1 VRRRA
6 RHLVVALVVGASIL
20 ASCTSDDGDGDGG
33 EEASGGEQGAA
44 AEQPTEV
51 DRSSRFAKEDT
62 FCEPGDEPESPP
74 EDVGPGITAD
84 ALNITHIRVTLED
97 LAGLGFAVD
106 VGDQNDIARTYVDLI
121 NERCGGIH
129 GRTLE
134 LSTVEVPAIPS
145 GGQDTSSVA
154 QAACIEA
161 AEDQDAVFAWSTSGF
176 GNVGIPCLTQ
186 AHDVVFM
193 TSYTVSSEDLAN
205 GGSRLYSTG
214 LSGEQQLTYM
224 ARDLYKSGD
233 LEGKKIGVVRPDLV
247 PDADIVQRGLVDVL
261 EDELGLDVVRVDTIG
276 CGGSNSCTDGVIP
289 SVQGMIADG
298 VEVLLPTLNV
308 LSLPVYLQEMVT
320 QGVQPGDIAIYN
332 SDYAAQSGDLISGKV
347 VEFGGEAA
355 GRLYDGT
362 TIISAAAS
370 GSYRLPDFEP
380 QPFAEMCNREYQE
393 NGNPDVPYRADE
405 EETATR
411 YGAVAGVCSAVRM
424 IARAVESAGP
434 NPSREDLAAAMEGL
448 GAVDQYSRVP
458 GSFGEGKHTAPNSLY
473 TVKYHF
479 PCPDEES
486 AEPSCV
492 IVEGEGRDQPV
503 EPIRR

>member
-1 VRRRA
+1 
-6 RHLVVALVVGASIL
+6 
-20 ASCTSDDGDGDGG
+20 
-33 EEASGGEQGAA
+33 
-44 AEQPTEV
+44 
-51 DRSSRFAKEDT
+51 
-62 FCEPGDEPESPP
+62 
-74 EDVGPGITAD
+74 
-84 ALNITHIRVTLED
+84 
-97 LAGLGFAVD
+97 
-106 VGDQNDIARTYVDLI
+106 
-121 NERCGGIH
+121 
-129 GRTLE
+129 
-134 LSTVEVPAIPS
+134 VPAIPPE
-145 GGQDTSSVA
+145 GQDTSSVA
-154 QAACIEA
+154 QAACIQA
-161 AEDQDAVFAWSTSGF
+161 AEDQEAVFAWSTSGF

-224 ARDLYKSGD
+224 ARDLYNSGD

-320 QGVQPGDIAIYN
+320 QGVQPGEVAIYN

-355 GRLYDGT
+355 GQLYDGT
-362 TIISAAAS
+362 TIISAAAT

-380 QPFAEMCNREYQE
+380 QAFAEMCNREYQE
-393 NGNPDVPYRADE
+393 NGNPDVAYRPDE
-405 EETATR
+405 EATATR
-411 YGAVAGVCSAVRM
+411 YGAVAGVCSVVRT
-424 IARAVESAGP
+424 IARAVEAAGA
-434 NPSREDLAAAMEGL
+434 NPTRDDLAAAMEGL
-448 GAVDQYSRVP
+448 GAIDQYARVP
-458 GSFGEGKHTAPNSLY
+458 GSYGEDKHTAPNALY
-473 TVKYHF
+473 TLQYHF

-486 AEPSCV
+486 NEPSCV
-492 IVEGEGRDQPV
+492 IVDGEGREQPV

>member
-1 VRRRA
+1 MRRRA
-6 RHLVVALVVGASIL
+6 GFLLAAVVLGSSLLVA
-20 ASCTSDDGDGDGG
+20 CTSDDGNGDDGG
-33 EEASGGEQGAA
+33 AQSDERGAA
-44 AEQPTEV
+44 GDIPTEV

-62 FCEPGDEPESPP
+62 FCEPGEEPSEAP
-74 EDVGPGITAD
+74 EAQGPGITAD

-129 GRTLE
+129 GRRLN
-134 LSTVEVPAIPS
+134 LQTVEVPAIPS

-154 QAACIEA
+154 TAACIEA
-161 AEDQDAVFAWSTSGF
+161 AEDQEAVFAWSTSGF

-186 AHDVVFM
+186 RNEVIFT

-224 ARDLYKSGD
+224 VRDLYNSGA
-233 LEGKKIGVVRPDLV
+233 LEGKTIGVVRPDLV

-261 EDELGLDVVRVDTIG
+261 EDELGLEVVRDDVIG

-298 VEVLLPTLNV
+298 VDVLFPTLNV
-308 LSLPVYLQEMVT
+308 LSLPVYLEEMVT
-320 QGVQPGDIAIYN
+320 QGVEPGQITFYN

-355 GRLYDGT
+355 GELYNGT
-362 TIISAAAS
+362 TIISAGAT

-393 NGNPDVPYRADE
+393 NGNPDAVLRPDE
-405 EETATR
+405 EATATR
-411 YGAVAGVCSAVRM
+411 YGAVAGMCSVVRV
-424 IARAVESAGP
+424 IARAVEAAGP
-434 NPSREDLAAAMEGL
+434 NPSRDDLAAAMEGL
-448 GAVDQYSRVP
+448 GAIDQYSRVP
-458 GSFGEGKHTAPNSLY
+458 GSYGEGKHTAPNALY
-473 TVKYHF
+473 TTKYHY
-479 PCPDEES
+479 PCPDEQS
-486 AEPSCV
+486 TQPSCV

>member
-1 VRRRA
+1 VRTRA
-6 RHLVVALVVGASIL
+6 GFLLVALIAGASLL
-20 ASCTSDDGDGDGG
+20 ASCTSDDGDGDDGAA
-33 EEASGGEQGAA
+33 ESGEQGAA

-62 FCEPGDEPESPP
+62 FCEPGEDPEEAP
-74 EDVGPGITAD
+74 EDVGAGISAD
-84 ALNITHIRVTLED
+84 AINISHIRVTLED

-106 VGDQNDIARTYVDLI
+106 VGDQNDITRTYVDLI
-121 NERCGGIH
+121 NERCGGIN
-129 GRTLE
+129 GRRLE
-134 LSTVEVPAIPS
+134 LSTVEVPAIPP

-161 AEDQDAVFAWSTSGF
+161 AEDQEAVFAWSTSGF

-186 AHDVVFM
+186 AHDVVFT

-224 ARDLYKSGD
+224 ARDLYESGA

-261 EDELGLDVVRVDTIG
+261 RDELGLEVVRVDTVG
-276 CGGSNSCTDGVIP
+276 CGGSNSCTENVIP

-298 VEVLLPTLNV
+298 VEVLFPTLNV

-320 QGVQPGDIAIYN
+320 QGVEPGDITIYN

-347 VEFGGEAA
+347 VDFGGEAA

-370 GSYRLPDFEP
+370 GSFRLPDFEP

-393 NGNPDVPYRADE
+393 NGNPDEVYRPDQEA
-405 EETATR
+405 TATR
-411 YGAVAGVCSAVRM
+411 YGAVAGTCSVVRT
-424 IARAVESAGP
+424 IARAVEAAGP
-434 NPSREDLAAAMEGL
+434 NPTREDLAAAMEGL
-448 GAVDQYSRVP
+448 GAIDQYSRVP
-458 GSFGEGKHTAPNSLY
+458 GSYGEDKHTAPNALY
-473 TVKYHF
+473 TVKFHY
-479 PCPDEES
+479 PCPDEQS
-486 AEPSCV
+486 AQPSCV

-503 EPIRR
+503 EPIRD